1 MTALAIGW
9 SDPSA
14 VGYQALF
21 GGVLLGS
28 LVPVV
33 PTGAVVGAAAA
44 IAVSTGRMS
53 LVAVVLLAT
62 VAALLGDLVTY
73 GVARAGRGALL
84 RWVARGQSP
93 ERLEAARE
101 QFTRRGGLLVVVG
114 RLVPAGRIPVL
125 LAAGGLGYPWR
136 RLVPAAALACMLW
149 AVAYAALGVLSG
161 GLFDDPVSATLLAAL
176 LVLVAGGLASFVT
189 TRVRRRRA
197 ARAGESA
204 GRGPGAAS

>member
-1 MTALAIGW
+1 MTVLAIGW
-9 SDPSA
+9 TDPSA

-84 RWVARGQSP
+84 RWVARGQTP

-136 RLVPAAALACMLW
+136 RLVPAATLACLLW
-149 AVAYAALGVLSG
+149 AIAYAALGVLSG
-161 GLFDDPVSATLLAAL
+161 GLFDDPVPATLLAAL
-176 LVLVAGGLASFVT
+176 LVLVAGGIASFAT

-197 ARAGESA
+197 ARAEAA

>member
-1 MTALAIGW
+1 MGW
-9 SDPSA
+9 TDPST

-53 LVAVVLLAT
+53 LVAVVLIAT

-73 GVARAGRGALL
+73 GVARAGRGAML

-101 QFTRRGGLLVVVG
+101 QFIRRGGLLVVVG

-136 RLVPAAALACMLW
+136 RLVPAACLACLVW
-149 AVAYAALGVLSG
+149 AIAYAALGVLSG
-161 GLFDDPVSATLLAAL
+161 GLFDDPVPATLLAAL
-176 LVLVAGGLASFVT
+176 LVLVAGGIASFVT
-189 TRVRRRRA
+189 SRVRRRRA
-197 ARAGESA
+197 ERAAEPVT
-204 GRGPGAAS
+204 RGPGAAS